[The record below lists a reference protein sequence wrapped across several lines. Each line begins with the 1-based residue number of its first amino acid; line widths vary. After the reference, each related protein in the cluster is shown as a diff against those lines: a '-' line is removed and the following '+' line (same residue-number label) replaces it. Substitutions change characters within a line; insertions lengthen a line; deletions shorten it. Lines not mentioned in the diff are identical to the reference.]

1 MDGIILLNKDTDIS
15 SFKAINRLKYKLNLN
30 KIGHAGTLDPLAEGL
45 MIVLVNNAT
54 KLSDMLLKQDK
65 EYYVECEL
73 GYETDTYDSTGE
85 KTHIFQEEI
94 NINQEKVVSLLEKFQ
109 GDYDQLPPMYSAIKV
124 NGKKLYDLARKGIEV
139 ERKHKIVNI
148 EYIKDISIE
157 NKTVKFLISVSSG
170 TYIRS
175 VIQDF
180 GRQLGTYATMTKLI
194 RTRIGKFHV
203 ENSKKTDDITDES
216 DILRVED
223 IFDFPKIEINDEEY
237 FKIKNGVKVTK
248 ELPDS
253 YYSIFYNNSYSGIGI
268 VEENILRR
276 FRYFL

>member
-1 MDGIILLNKDTDIS
+1 MDGIILLNKDTGIS
-15 SFKAINRLKYKLNLN
+15 SFKAINKLKYKLNLN

-94 NINQEKVVSLLEKFQ
+94 KINRDRIADILNKFQ
-109 GDYDQLPPMYSAIKV
+109 GNYDQIPPMYSAIKV

-157 NKTVKFLISVSSG
+157 NKTVKFSISVSSG

-194 RTRIGKFHV
+194 RTRIGKFHI
-203 ENSKKTDDITDES
+203 ENSKKTDDITDGS
-216 DILRVED
+216 VILNVEK
-223 IFDFPKIEINDEEY
+223 IFDFPKIELNDEEY
-237 FKIKNGVKVTK
+237 FKIKNGVKIIK

-253 YYSIFYNNSYSGIGI
+253 YYSIFYNKAYSGIGI
-268 VEENILRR
+268 TEGNILRR